1 MYICTYVHRCTHTNV
16 SISEQGKAGLSH
28 ESDRAADTLHVK
40 LQTESWESVAM
51 VWRRTVSMCHTWSLN
66 EEKTYIII
74 IYVYLYNYIKLILI
88 HSAHR
93 ATKCCMTL
101 S

>member
-1 MYICTYVHRCTHTNV
+1 MHIIYIVYTYVHIRTHTNV

-51 VWRRTVSMCHTWSLN
+51 VWRRIVSICH
-66 EEKTYIII
+66 
-74 IYVYLYNYIKLILI
+74 ILEV
-88 HSAHR
+88 
-93 ATKCCMTL
+93 
-101 S
+101 